1 VEHAGIAELLSE
13 SSLFLGVDS
22 VQKLLQSVRLLFAL
36 LVSHNFHNDGVL
48 LTELDNV
55 RVEESYSEGFLSHF
69 LRWSW
74 QNLDLNSGL
83 VFIMVEVKGSLG
95 MIEISTWGSS
105 VLTSINFFSLVL
117 NVNNTI

>member
-74 QNLDLNSGL
+74 QNRDLNSGL

-95 MIEISTWGSS
+95 MIEICTWGSS